1 MLWEHIFAFTK
12 WFQYHCNCGPSNSQ
26 LQWLGEEE
34 ARTNWDAIIAKCRTA
49 HANMAKL
56 QLKASEISM
65 GTGVSESHKSVLA
78 KIEAYNATLTTKVAD
93 YAHIITTHA
102 IPGIQ
107 QPTTT
112 ELLKA
117 KIETDHG
124 EHTFM
129 EAMESRKG

>member
-1 MLWEHIFAFTK
+1 MSYRTCQYGKITIKSIGHII
-12 WFQYHCNCGPSNSQ
+12 W
-26 LQWLGEEE
+26 
-34 ARTNWDAIIAKCRTA
+34 
-49 HANMAKL
+49 
-56 QLKASEISM
+56 
-65 GTGVSESHKSVLA
+65 TGVSESHKSVLS